1 MKYILFFSVLLV
13 SFQISAQQM
22 LSNEDI
28 WNSNKLSAK
37 NVRGFNF
44 MNDGESYSQQVGN
57 SIKLYSI
64 ITGQEVDVVFNTEDL
79 PEPYKNMRVQSYEFS
94 NDESKIILKT
104 NIRSLYRHS
113 YFAEHYIYDRS
124 TKNIVPL
131 DQEEQQ
137 LATLSPD
144 NSKVAFVQKNNV
156 YFLDLLSKEKTQITF
171 DGKFNEIINGAPDWV
186 YEEEFSFS
194 KAFEWSPDSRKIAYL
209 KFDESKVKQYTI
221 EYYNPHEM
229 YPKPYTFKYP
239 KVGEDNAVVTLHVY
253 HVDNKKTIN
262 LNATTDPEQY
272 LPRIKWTT
280 DPDELTAIRLNRHQ
294 NHLELLLFNVRKNE
308 NPVKI
313 LEEKNKYYV
322 DIHDHLQFLSDG
334 KSFLWTSEK
343 DGYNHLYLY
352 NKNGKLMQQ
361 ITKGNYDLTHL
372 YGLDEKN
379 DKVYFQAAMVNPQNR
394 EIYEA
399 DLNTNTIRKVSE
411 ELGTH
416 SAQYSTTFD
425 YWVNSFST
433 INSPSEVRV
442 RNRAGEEI
450 RVLELNNSLKEQINN
465 FRAQKAE
472 FFQFTNREGD
482 TLDGYMIKPEGFSE
496 SQKYPV
502 IMHVYGGPGSQQVLN
517 SWRGTNYW
525 WHQML
530 TQKGYIVV
538 CIDNRG
544 TGARGEE
551 FKKSTYLQLGKYE
564 TEDQID
570 GAKFLAAQSYVDENR
585 IGIWGWSY
593 GGYMSTLC
601 LLKGA
606 DVFKAAIA
614 VAPVTNWK
622 WYDSIYTER
631 YMRTR
636 QENEVGYEDNSPVNF
651 AHLLKGNYL
660 IIHGLTDD
668 NVHPQHA
675 IEMTEALIQAN
686 KQFDALLYPNRN
698 HGIYGNNGRLHL
710 YDKMTQFVIDK
721 L

>member
-1 MKYILFFSVLLV
+1 MKYIVLFSVLFFS
-13 SFQISAQQM
+13 FQLPAQQK
-22 LSNEDI
+22 LTNEDI
-28 WNSNKLSAK
+28 WNSGKLNAG
-37 NVRGFNF
+37 NIRGFNF
-44 MNDGESYSQQVGN
+44 MNDGETYSRQEGN
-57 SIKLYSI
+57 LIKQYSI
-64 ITGQEVDVVFNTEDL
+64 ITGNETGIVFNPEDL
-79 PEPYKNMRVQSYEFS
+79 PEPYKNLRVQSYDFS
-94 NDESKIILKT
+94 ADESKIILKT

-113 YFAEHYIYDRS
+113 YFAEHYIYDR
-124 TKNIVPL
+124 KNKTIIAL
-131 DQEEQQ
+131 DKEEQQ
-137 LATLSPD
+137 LGTLSPD
-144 NSKVAFVQKNNV
+144 NSKVAFVQKNNL
-156 YFLDLLSKEKTQITF
+156 YYLDLHTNEKVQITS
-171 DGKFNEIINGAPDWV
+171 DGEFNKIINGAPDWV

-194 KAFEWSPDSRKIAYL
+194 KAFEWSPDSKKIAYL
-209 KFDESKVKQYTI
+209 KFNESNVKQYTI
-221 EYYNPHEM
+221 EYYNPQEM
-229 YPKPYTFKYP
+229 YPEQYTFKYP
-239 KVGEDNAVVTLHVY
+239 KVGEDNSIVTLHVY
-253 HVDNKKTIN
+253 HLDSKKTTD
-262 LNATTDPEQY
+262 LNATTDAEQY

-280 DPDELTAIRLNRHQ
+280 DPNELTAIRLNRHQ
-294 NHLELLLFNVRKNE
+294 NHLELLLFNIGRNE
-308 NPVKI
+308 TPTKI
-313 LEEKNKYYV
+313 LEEKSKYYV

-334 KSFLWTSEK
+334 KRFLWTSEK
-343 DGYNHLYLY
+343 DGYNHIYLY
-352 NKNGKLMQQ
+352 NKNGKLIQQ
-361 ITKGNYDLTHL
+361 VTKGNYDVTTL

-379 DKVYFQAAMVNPQNR
+379 AKVYFQAAMINPQNR

-399 DLNTNTIRKVSE
+399 DLNTNAIRKLSE
-411 ELGTH
+411 ETGTH
-416 SAQYSTTFD
+416 TAQYSTTFD

-433 INSPSEVRV
+433 INTPPEVRV
-442 RNRAGEEI
+442 RNRKGDEI
-450 RVLELNNSLKEQINN
+450 RILETNDPLKAQMQK
-465 FRAQKAE
+465 FKAQKAE
-472 FFQFTNREGD
+472 FFQFVNRNGD
-482 TLDGYMIKPEGFSE
+482 TLNGYMIRPDGFSVNE
-496 SQKYPV
+496 KYPV
-502 IMHVYGGPGSQQVLN
+502 LMHVYGGPGSQQVLN
-517 SWRGTNYW
+517 SWRGSNYW
-525 WHQML
+525 WHQLL

-551 FKKSTYLQLGKYE
+551 FKKMTYLQLGKYE

-570 GAKFLAAQSYVDENR
+570 GAGYLASLNYVNGNR

-631 YMRTR
+631 YMRT
-636 QENEVGYEDNSPVNF
+636 QKENRSGYEDNSPVNF

-660 IIHGLTDD
+660 IIHGLADD

-710 YDKMTQFVIDK
+710 YDKMTRFLTDK